1 LKLEELPEW
10 FNLKGYGEAV
20 SIIGGLLLIYSLRF
34 VYSYF
39 ALNLRF
45 EPDGMMVTKGII
57 ARDQVKI
64 RFDDI
69 KTVGI
74 NQGII
79 ERLLGI
85 GTIHL
90 ASAGTNGE
98 VDIIFRNL
106 VNPVQVRQRVQK
118 LMHSFSRRHV

>member
-1 LKLEELPEW
+1 
-10 FNLKGYGEAV
+10 
-20 SIIGGLLLIYSLRF
+20 
-34 VYSYF
+34 
-39 ALNLRF
+39 
-45 EPDGMMVTKGII
+45 MMVTKGII